1 MASVKAHV
9 WTFRSQFRAG
19 AFGWRSDLPIKRI
32 KEAVTE
38 IKKAARKDKVL
49 GAEGAVI
56 FLEKVSG
63 ALAHVDSSSGAIGTA
78 VNRAIDTLV
87 PIVSQ
92 APASDDLRDKWLER
106 LWRAIEDDEI
116 PYIELLPDHWGE
128 LCVTPERASLW
139 ADRFI
144 EGVRSTWSPNFPR
157 GGFFKGT
164 AACLSALFSA
174 GRHEDLLDLLDL
186 APQKFWHDRRWGV
199 QALIAQGQTAAAIRY
214 AEDTRGLNQSDS
226 RISRA
231 CEEILLSE
239 GLWREAYDR
248 YALEANRH
256 STYLATFQAMTS
268 KYPQIEPKTV
278 LGDLVRRT
286 SGDEGK
292 WFAAAKSAG
301 LLTEATELAQTN
313 PCDPKTLTRATRD
326 FAASN
331 PEFARAVGLAALKW
345 LLCGY
350 GYDVTTQDV
359 VDALDHT
366 LEAARNNGSEA
377 DTLSTIRRLGDQ
389 YRGADRTTV
398 ALLRRKLDELTKS
411 LAS

>member
-1 MASVKAHV
+1 MALGKAHV
-9 WTFRSQFRAG
+9 WTFRSQFRVG
-19 AFGWRSDLPIKRI
+19 AFGWRSELPIKRI
-32 KEAVTE
+32 KEAVAE
-38 IKKAARKDKVL
+38 IKKVARKDKVL

-78 VNRAIDTLV
+78 VNRAIDALA

-106 LWRAIEDDEI
+106 LWCAIEDDGI

-128 LCVTPERASLW
+128 LCVTSERASRW

-144 EGVRSTWSPNFPR
+144 EGVRLTWSPNFPP

-174 GRHEDLLDLLDL
+174 GRYEDLLHLLDL
-186 APQKFWHDRRWGV
+186 APYKFWHDRRWGV

-226 RISRA
+226 RISMA
-231 CEEILLSE
+231 CEEILLSK

-248 YALEANRH
+248 YAIDANRH
-256 STYLATFQAMTS
+256 STYLATFQLITS
-268 KYPQIEPKTV
+268 KYPQIEPKAI
-278 LGDLVRRT
+278 LGDLVERT
-286 SGDEGK
+286 PGDEGK
-292 WFAAAKSAG
+292 WFVAAKSAG
-301 LLTEATELAQTN
+301 LLAEAAELARTS
-313 PCDPKTLTRATRD
+313 PCDPKTLTRAARD
-326 FAASN
+326 FAASK
-331 PEFARAVGLAALKW
+331 PDFARSVGLAALQW

-350 GYDVTTQDV
+350 GYELTALDV
-359 VDALDHT
+359 VDALNHT
-366 LEAARNNGSEA
+366 LEAARHNGTEA
-377 DTLSTIRRLGDQ
+377 DTVRRIQLLVDQ
-389 YRGADRTTV
+389 YPRAERTIV
-398 ALLRRKLDELTKS
+398 ALLRRRLDEVTKS
-411 LAS
+411 SVS

>member
-1 MASVKAHV
+1 MAAVKAYV
-9 WTFRSQFRAG
+9 WTFRPRFRAG
-19 AFGWRSDLPIKRI
+19 AFGWRSDLPVKRV
-32 KEAVTE
+32 KEAVAE

-63 ALAHVDSSSGAIGTA
+63 ALADVDSSSGAIGTA
-78 VNRAIDTLV
+78 VNRAIETLV
-87 PIVSQ
+87 PVIVQ
-92 APASDDLRDKWLER
+92 APASDGLRDKWLER

-128 LCVTPERASLW
+128 LCVGPERASRW

-144 EGVRSTWSPNFPR
+144 EAVRMTWSPNFPP

-174 GRHEDLLDLLDL
+174 GRHGDLLNLLDL
-186 APQKFWHDRRWGV
+186 APHKFWHDRRWGV
-199 QALIAQGQTAAAIRY
+199 QALAAQGKTAQAIRY
-214 AEDTRGLNQSDS
+214 AEDTRGLNQSGS
-226 RISRA
+226 GISRA
-231 CEEILLSE
+231 CEEIMLSE

-248 YALEANRH
+248 YAFEANRH

-268 KYPQIEPKTV
+268 KYPQIEPKTI
-278 LGDLVRRT
+278 LGDLISRT

-301 LLTEATELAQTN
+301 FLTEAAQLAQTS
-313 PCDPKTLTRATRD
+313 PCDPKTLTHATRD
-326 FAASN
+326 FASSH
-331 PEFARAVGLAALKW
+331 PEFARSVGLAALKW

-350 GYDVTTQDV
+350 GYDLTAQDV
-359 VDALDHT
+359 VDALNHT

-377 DTLSTIRRLGDQ
+377 DTMRTIQWLVDQ
-389 YRGADRTTV
+389 SPGADRTLV
-398 ALLRRKLDELTKS
+398 AMLHRKLDAVKKS
-411 LAS
+411 SSS